1 MKYERNNLS
10 VTWSVLYCTDI
21 QSLGRLVWLG
31 GRARLSGLAL
41 QVLGDISGQLP
52 HLLIPAEQVFVN
64 IPQLHHLLILPRV
77 MLRVFQAFALR
88 QIDHRWRKIF

>member
-21 QSLGRLVWLG
+21 QSLGQLVWPVETVH
-31 GRARLSGLAL
+31 LSGLAL

-52 HLLIPAEQVFVN
+52 HLLIPSTLFVTRLL
-64 IPQLHHLLILPRV
+64 PLLHSLPRV
-77 MLRVFQAFALR
+77 MLRAFQAFALR
-88 QIDHRWRKIF
+88 QNDHRWRKIF